1 MLLPILKELRIFQI
15 HCRLRNDAP
24 VAKIF
29 WLLHFERG
37 HTCSKN
43 HSFQYRRGYAASCI
57 LVCNVSLKVT
67 NLGFDHKIH
76 TIWTIIQ
83 KYAQTG
89 VFVLAKNMVHT
100 KNNYKYF
107 TRLNSHTSSEAS
119 FHLFI
124 AFTLPKAHYCKKRY
138 VQHSVQTS
146 PPTGVHGC
154 LLVGPTAFLH
164 LIFGTF
170 TGSL

>member
-1 MLLPILKELRIFQI
+1 MLLLILKERRIFQI
-15 HCRLRNDAP
+15 ICHLFNNAP
-24 VAKIF
+24 FAKIF

-83 KYAQTG
+83 KYAQYG
-89 VFVLAKNMVHT
+89 EFVLAKNMVHT
-100 KNNYKYF
+100 KNNYKYL

-124 AFTLPKAHYCKKRY
+124 TLNLPKAHYCKKKY

-154 LLVGPTAFLH
+154 LLVGLTAFPH
-164 LIFGTF
+164 LLFGTLH
-170 TGSL
+170 GSH